1 MANRAK
7 KKPTGTKRS
16 ARPKVCS
23 EIIEISPQTEQEFCP
38 AVEISKLQ
46 QEITNR
52 VTGRALELV
61 DDTIQHIKEGNFQ
74 AMKYLFEAVGL
85 FPIKSAD
92 AQSCNNELGKKLAD
106 VLERSADPEPEPA
119 VSAHAVP

>member
-1 MANRAK
+1 MANSAK
-7 KKPTGTKRS
+7 KRLRSRRS
-16 ARPKVCS
+16 ARSRRSTGIV
-23 EIIEISPQTEQEFCP
+23 EIPHQSEQEFRAP
-38 AVEISKLQ
+38 LEIGGIQK
-46 QEITNR
+46 EITKR
-52 VTGRALELV
+52 VVGRALELV